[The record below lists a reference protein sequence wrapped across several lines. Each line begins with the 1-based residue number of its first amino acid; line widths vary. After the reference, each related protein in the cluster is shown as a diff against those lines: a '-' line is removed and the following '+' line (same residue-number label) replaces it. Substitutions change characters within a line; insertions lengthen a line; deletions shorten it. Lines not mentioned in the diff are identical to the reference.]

1 MLVKV
6 LQFFILPIPL
16 WTKQWWQTPEEPG
29 STGKLVVNIVKHT
42 HTDYTQCQIELEEM
56 CVLLFGSWDKLMR
69 LMMWEDGFLN
79 SHIQNCFSPPFCFKI
94 MHQLG
99 PSFFLHSKRLHYH
112 APYHGHRGSK
122 PHFYIPFSCRVRILI
137 KLLPLSWV
145 LQAWLHLI
153 LLFSDFMPWV
163 NPCATLRLC
172 GVDPSLWT
180 YVNLLVGI

>member
-1 MLVKV
+1 MDRLYTVPNRIGGNV
-6 LQFFILPIPL
+6 CGVIWLLRQTDETDDVRRCFFKF
-16 WTKQWWQTPEEPG
+16 T
-29 STGKLVVNIVKHT
+29 
-42 HTDYTQCQIELEEM
+42 YTEL
-56 CVLLFGSWDKLMR
+56 F
-69 LMMWEDGFLN
+69 F
-79 SHIQNCFSPPFCFKI
+79 PPFCFKI